1 MLTKT
6 RGLLLASAMTAML
19 AAPAIS
25 AAQTRCE
32 QQAHDKKVTGT
43 VVGGVLGALAGN
55 AIGRGGGRTGGTIIG
70 GVVGAGVG
78 NNLARTHCPDGYAEV
93 QDPNYDPSYAP
104 PPPVAYGANYA
115 PPPPPEAYWRQAPT
129 SLRERFDW
137 VQSRIDRSRNDG
149 TLSPREA
156 DYGQRELGDIRRM
169 AQELRARDGG
179 DLNEADRAY
188 VQSRLDTLSQRLRW
202 ERQG

>member
-6 RGLLLASAMTAML
+6 RGLLLASAMTALL

-32 QQAHDKKVTGT
+32 QQAQNKKVEGT
-43 VVGGVLGALAGN
+43 VIGGVLGALAGN

-70 GVVGAGVG
+70 GVAGAAVG
-78 NNLARTHCPDGYAEV
+78 NNLSRTHCPDGYAEV
-93 QDPNYDPSYAP
+93 QDPNYIPP
-104 PPPVAYGANYA
+104 PPPVEYGTNYA
-115 PPPPPEAYWRQAPT
+115 PPPPPQAYWRSAPS
-129 SLRERFDW
+129 SLHERFDW
-137 VQSRIDRSRNDG
+137 LQARIDRSRSDG
-149 TLSPREA
+149 TISPREA

-169 AQELRARDGG
+169 AQELRDRDGG
-179 DLNEADRAY
+179 ELNEADRAY

-202 ERQG
+202 ESQG